1 MKIKKLMLEVVME
14 KDPSG
19 YFVYCPAL
27 QGCYTQGATYEEAM
41 DHIKDAIRL
50 HLEDRKA
57 SHQALPSPES
67 ISVATLE
74 LTV

>member
-1 MKIKKLMLEVVME
+1 MKKLMLEVVME
-14 KDPSG
+14 KDRTG

-27 QGCYTQGATYEEAM
+27 QGCYTQGRTYEKAM
-41 DHIKDAIRL
+41 ENIKDAIRL

-57 SHQALPSPES
+57 SHQAVPSPDT